1 MLMSGTMLTRAL
13 AALKVSSVLQHAGFG
28 AGACSDRPL
37 VINHGEPGRWL
48 SLLSFNKYKCSQEGK
63 LFLECTNT
71 QNNLL
76 QVTFCYPKIETR
88 INNSIHK
95 IISKAFTAFTFGGFG

>member
-37 VINHGEPGRWL
+37 VINHGEPGRRL
-48 SLLSFNKYKCSQEGK
+48 SLLSFNKYKCSQDGK

-71 QNNLL
+71 QSNLL
-76 QVTFCYPKIETR
+76 QITFCYPVIETR
-88 INNSIHK
+88 IQISILK
-95 IISKAFTAFTFGGFG
+95 IISKDVTIFTFG